1 MAFIVYDQIT
11 DAAAAHKKLHSQQ
24 IKHLN
29 IKLYLSWTNHIEED
43 LLITETEEFSLDLP
57 SVNTT
62 SSKSLPNLDLIT
74 PVSGLLKK
82 LSYS

>member
-1 MAFIVYDQIT
+1 MAFIVYDQIV
-11 DAAAAHKKLHSQQ
+11 DAVAAHKKLHSQQ

-43 LLITETEEFSLDLP
+43 LLITETEELSIDLP
-57 SVNTT
+57 SINTA

-74 PVSGLLKK
+74 PVSEILVEK
-82 LSYS
+82 SS